1 MGNPWAC
8 VHGHGHRHG
17 VEPTPLAWNCGRVCE
32 WVGCTVYWSG
42 HRDVSLVQSI
52 ARRHVCERSRVRS
65 LAQAVQLCYIGGYV
79 AECGLGVY
87 CLVWPSRFISLAGV
101 TQINAYSM
109 YGMAVHGY
117 DCSVYGQC
125 LTEARRSRAWVCH
138 PKHGQPQ
145 ELCMGMA
152 AQDMGIECQWHG

>member
-1 MGNPWAC
+1 MAHAWAI
-8 VHGHGHRHG
+8 H
-17 VEPTPLAWNCGRVCE
+17 GRVCMGMVIGMALSQLPWHGTVAE
-32 WVGCTVYWSG
+32 CVSGLGVYWSG

-79 AECGLGVY
+79 AECGFGVY

-125 LTEARRSRAWVCH
+125 LTEARRSRAWV
-138 PKHGQPQ
+138 
-145 ELCMGMA
+145 
-152 AQDMGIECQWHG
+152 